1 MITISL
7 KVLLEA
13 GCHFGHKVERWH
25 PKASTFIYGA
35 KEGVHIIDLAR
46 TKSSLEVA
54 LSYITELTKQGKILL
69 LVGTKRQARGVVN
82 EAAKRGNIFY
92 MTNRWV
98 GGFLTNWEE
107 VKKNID
113 KLNKMVK
120 ESGDGSWS
128 QFPKHERVQLE
139 KEMRKLERVYG
150 GVATLTNVPDA
161 IYVVDIKKERNV
173 VLEAKRRGISIV
185 AIVDTNSDPTN
196 VDYPIPANDD
206 AVGSIKCITDYVVDA
221 YMEGAKL
228 AEKKGVVKEMI
239 GGEALRPIRQAQGR
253 QVQDE
258 KKAVEKV
265 KPVEKAIE
273 KVEKSAK
280 KAKKDDG
287 AEKTKSSDE
296 INAVDE
302 EKEVLRQAQDK
313 KKTPEKLPQL
323 KKTRGRPKKEK

>member
-113 KLNKMVK
+113 KLNRMVK

-239 GGEALRPIRQAQGR
+239 GGEGINKPPL
-253 QVQDE
+253 E

-287 AEKTKSSDE
+287 AEKTKPSDE

-302 EKEVLRQAQDK
+302 EKNETMDNVPMKQKESKEK
-313 KKTPEKLPQL
+313 KK
-323 KKTRGRPKKEK
+323 RGRPKKEK